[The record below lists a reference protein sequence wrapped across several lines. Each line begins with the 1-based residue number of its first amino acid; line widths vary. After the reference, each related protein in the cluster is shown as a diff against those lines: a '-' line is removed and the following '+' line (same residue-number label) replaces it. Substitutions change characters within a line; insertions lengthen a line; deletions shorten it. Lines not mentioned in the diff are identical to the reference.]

1 MSLNGEKLQINEKS
15 LLMFICAVLS
25 YEKEFIDQITTIKR
39 KVMIDQSFWEMNKI
53 KIAFSGLRDNRIAKI
68 YNMKWKSFKNLQRA
82 WDLEPIY
89 SATNRSK
96 ITESD
101 VPIFD
106 RLIKKGK
113 QDEENR
119 WLMATEKEK
128 SVL

>member
-1 MSLNGEKLQINEKS
+1 MSLNGEKSQINEKS